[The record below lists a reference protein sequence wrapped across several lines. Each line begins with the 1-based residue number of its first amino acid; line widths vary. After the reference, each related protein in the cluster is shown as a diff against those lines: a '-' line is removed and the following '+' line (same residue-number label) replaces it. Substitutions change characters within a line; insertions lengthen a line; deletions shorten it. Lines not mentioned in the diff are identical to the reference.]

1 VAPTIQRHPVA
12 TFFVLAFAI
21 TWVVWVPRA
30 AASQGLLAS
39 DLPIVVGQVWSWGPA
54 IAALLAAS
62 LTGGRA
68 AVREL
73 GARLVRWRVGWQWYL
88 VVLVGPAAFSFVVA
102 GLYTL
107 LLGGSWSAAAPQ
119 AFDRRVLALVP
130 FFVVLALTDGVGEE
144 VGWRGYALPRL
155 LARHSALGASLLLGV
170 LWALWHLPLFW
181 TEGYPLYQSPIW
193 LLFVDLPAQA
203 IIYTWI
209 FQHTRGSVLLAILLH
224 AAGNLFALPQAT
236 IHGDLTLSV
245 LEVGAKGLVA
255 LVVVAVA
262 GPRYLARGPRPE
274 ALSRV

>member
-1 VAPTIQRHPVA
+1 ML
-12 TFFVLAFAI
+12 VLA
-21 TWVVWVPRA
+21 
-30 AASQGLLAS
+30 
-39 DLPIVVGQVWSWGPA
+39 
-54 IAALLAAS
+54 
-62 LTGGRA
+62 
-68 AVREL
+68 
-73 GARLVRWRVGWQWYL
+73 
-88 VVLVGPAAFSFVVA
+88 
-102 GLYTL
+102 
-107 LLGGSWSAAAPQ
+107 
-119 AFDRRVLALVP
+119 P

-155 LARHSALGASLLLGV
+155 LARHSALGASLFIGV

-203 IIYTWI
+203 VIYTWI

-236 IHGDLTLSV
+236 SHGDLTLSV

>member
-1 VAPTIQRHPVA
+1 MAPTIQRHPVA

-73 GARLVRWRVGWQWYL
+73 GARLVRWRVGRQWYL

-119 AFDRRVLALVP
+119 AFDRGVLALVP
-130 FFVVLALTDGVGEE
+130 IFVVLALTDGMGEE